1 MIKILAELEINRY
14 PFSQL
19 IMCSLH
25 VFTNPESMNPNLFS
39 IELLYVLICSKWF
52 FISHDTNN
60 NKWTIQDLY
69 FQNS

>member
-19 IMCSLH
+19 IMCSSH
-25 VFTNPESMNPNLFS
+25 VFTSPESMNPDLFA
-39 IELLYVLICSKWF
+39 IKLLYVLICYKWI
-52 FISHDTNN
+52 FIFHDKNN